1 MCSSLGGRDT
11 ILQEA
16 QNLMAL
22 TNVETPLKGGMNTP
36 MTENLNFDGLTPKP
50 SAVATPNT
58 VLGTPF
64 RTPKAGGP
72 GGATPRGAAPGS
84 VTPGTGMSSA
94 TPGRMTSVRDK
105 LNINPEEAM
114 EEEYVGENVQVCDA
128 EIKSFV
134 ALNFKS

>member
-1 MCSSLGGRDT
+1 
-11 ILQEA
+11 
-16 QNLMAL
+16 MAL

-64 RTPKAGGP
+64 RTPKGSVA
-72 GGATPRGAAPGS
+72 GGATPRGSAAPGS
-84 VTPGTGMSSA
+84 VTPGSTTGSAA

-105 LNINPEEAM
+105 LNINPEEALG
-114 EEEYVGENVQVCDA
+114 EEDYANENVQVA
-128 EIKSFV
+128 
-134 ALNFKS
+134 